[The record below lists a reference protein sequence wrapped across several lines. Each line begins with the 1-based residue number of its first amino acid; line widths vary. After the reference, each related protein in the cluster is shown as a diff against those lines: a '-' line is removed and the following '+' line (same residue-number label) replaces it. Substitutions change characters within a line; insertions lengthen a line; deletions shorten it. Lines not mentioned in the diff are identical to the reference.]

1 MTIANAS
8 HVDIPDFADP
18 ATFAEEVPHAAFD
31 HIRSLPGLYWQPTD
45 DGTIN
50 GGFWIASRFADIV
63 AVESRTADVT
73 SQRGVFYPL
82 TSLSESDVEQ
92 AFQAANLIRMD
103 PPEHGRVRRV
113 AAASFGPRVVAR
125 FDGWVRDI
133 VDETLD
139 RALPMSE
146 FDWVADVA
154 KYIPSRVVARVLGV
168 PDDRVQDVVDWTDAI
183 FEVASLPDAGAKQ
196 MEVAAAVFEYAG
208 ELQQAKLKQPDD
220 DMATVLAHAVEAGS
234 LTQEEY
240 LMYFT
245 LLMIAGYETTHT
257 LIGQAMRLIVEDD
270 AIRAHARES
279 VTNGST
285 GPLVDEFL
293 RFVTPAMHMARV
305 ATTDFEL
312 SGTKIR
318 KDDLI
323 QLLFVAGNR
332 DPEVFNDPHTFNPNR
347 AEAKALAFGSGPH
360 RCIGNALAKLE
371 LRILF
376 EQLAARGVSLEL
388 NGTPRRGWS
397 AWINQLHALPVRV
410 REAAR

>member
-1 MTIANAS
+1 MTITS
-8 HVDIPDFADP
+8 RPHVDIPDFADP
-18 ATFAEEVPHAAFD
+18 ATFADEVPHAAFD

-45 DGTIN
+45 VGTIN

-63 AVESRTADVT
+63 AVEASTVDVT

-82 TSLSESDVEQ
+82 SSLSESDFER
-92 AFQAANLIRMD
+92 AFQASNLLRMD
-103 PPEHGRVRRV
+103 PPEHSRVRRV

-125 FDGWVRDI
+125 FDDWVRDI

-139 RALPMSE
+139 RALPLGE
-146 FDWVADVA
+146 FDWVVDVA

-168 PDDRVQDVVDWTDAI
+168 PEDRVQDIVEWTDAI
-183 FEVASLPDAGAKQ
+183 FEVSSLPDAGAKQ
-196 MEVAAAVFEYAG
+196 MEVAAAVFEYAT
-208 ELQQAKLKQPDD
+208 ELQQAKLKEPDD
-220 DMATVLAHAVEAGS
+220 DMATVLTHAVERGN
-234 LTQEEY
+234 LKQEEY

-270 AIRAHARES
+270 AIRAHAREA
-279 VTNGST
+279 VTNGNT
-285 GPLVDEFL
+285 GRLVDEFL
-293 RFVTPAMHMARV
+293 RIVTPAMNMARV
-305 ATTDFEL
+305 ATTDFEV
-312 SGTKIR
+312 SGTNIR
-318 KDDLI
+318 KDDVI
-323 QLLFVAGNR
+323 QLMFVAANR
-332 DPEVFNDPHTFNPNR
+332 DHAVFNDPHTFDPNR
-347 AEAKALAFGSGPH
+347 AETQTLAFGSGPH

-397 AWINQLHALPVRV
+397 AWINQLHALPVSV
-410 REAAR
+410 R